1 MRLVDFITKVFFGN
15 YNSAGFYK
23 ADAPKEKVSY
33 TFTSIFPN
41 AKVEETVLKAR

>member
-23 ADAPKEKVSY
+23 ADTQKEKVSY

-41 AKVEETVLKAR
+41 AKVEETVLKTR